1 MWPASAEVEATGSS
15 SRRLAHKASLPQ
27 VVYNDAANDHAGR
40 VKAYQDKQKAIA
52 KKRADEQRR
61 QDYFARE
68 QAQAE
73 AARATQERLEAA
85 ARDRARK
92 MAQMEAEMQA
102 VKMRMKSRDANWAT
116 EVKQEA
122 ERAEAERL
130 EQERREQERLEAEKQ
145 FEEERRRLA
154 KLAREEAARR
164 KVEMEAAALRAAEL
178 EKQRWDEKEA
188 AAQQGFKPQKKGAF
202 HRTEGS
208 IPEGEEVDFNDES
221 ATSRED
227 AAAQLSAEL
236 AAVKQAFQACENA
249 CKRSRRSQRRRRSCA
264 RRSRSSRSSNLASSG
279 SPPCSASQSCM
290 ISLSARTAR
299 CKWQARARASYR
311 AAVAAAARAR
321 GAPRWS
327 GRGEPP
333 AGRRG
338 QPILLV
344 GTIGVLRKPGLSGSM
359 PMLADLHTMNTIRD
373 PARTARA
380 QTSKSRSLLESLR
393 TRSLTLLW
401 QESLVV
407 RRPSIQTEIC
417 MDD

>member
-92 MAQMEAEMQA
+92 MAEMEAEMQA

-130 EQERREQERLEAEKQ
+130 EQERRERERLEAEKQ
-145 FEEERRRLA
+145 YEEERRRLA
-154 KLAREEAARR
+154 KIAREEAARR
-164 KVEMEAAALRAAEL
+164 KVEMEAAAVRAAEL

-208 IPEGEEVDFNDES
+208 IPEDEEVDFNDES

-236 AAVKQAFQACENA
+236 AAVKRAFQACE
-249 CKRSRRSQRRRRSCA
+249 KRVQTLKAESAPPEKLRAAIEELKELKPRLKQLSAMQRISKLHDIPERKDGQVQVAGSR
-264 RRSRSSRSSNLASSG
+264 ASE
-279 SPPCSASQSCM
+279 
-290 ISLSARTAR
+290 LSARR
-299 CKWQARARASYR
+299 LQRQRAREAHRGGLGVVSHQL
-311 AAVAAAARAR
+311 AAEANRFF
-321 GAPRWS
+321 
-327 GRGEPP
+327 
-333 AGRRG
+333 
-338 QPILLV
+338 
-344 GTIGVLRKPGLSGSM
+344 
-359 PMLADLHTMNTIRD
+359 
-373 PARTARA
+373 
-380 QTSKSRSLLESLR
+380 
-393 TRSLTLLW
+393 
-401 QESLVV
+401 
-407 RRPSIQTEIC
+407 
-417 MDD
+417 